1 MLMNSELKLPRMV
14 ASPNC
19 HCYQIQVSSLY
30 SHFLFQLETDST
42 LDPRTALRGR
52 SGNRLSFQIRCLRP
66 YPECSLERYDLDR
79 IHVPHTSFG
88 VGIVLDAF
96 TDLILS
102 HVLE

>member
-42 LDPRTALRGR
+42 LDPEQLSVGVQVIAFPSGSVAYVPILNAVLKGMIWTA
-52 SGNRLSFQIRCLRP
+52 SMS
-66 YPECSLERYDLDR
+66 
-79 IHVPHTSFG
+79 HTPPL
-88 VGIVLDAF
+88 V
-96 TDLILS
+96 
-102 HVLE
+102 